1 MATSKLIPDDDYL
14 KKADDPQF
22 ALAFAR
28 IECHYFINHI
38 FLEDSIILKN
48 MGKIAHIPGVI
59 VQGRYDVV
67 CPVTSAWELHQAWPK
82 SELLIVQDAGH
93 SMGEVG
99 IAQALVSAT
108 NGLSS

>member
-38 FLEDSIILKN
+38 FLEDSVILRN
-48 MGKIAHIPGVI
+48 MGKIEHIPGVI
-59 VQGRYDVV
+59 AQESYDVV
-67 CPVTSAWELHQAWPK
+67 CPVTSSSEPHQARHK
-82 SELLIVQDAGH
+82 SELLIFQAAGH
-93 SMGEVG
+93 SMSEV
-99 IAQALVSAT
+99 
-108 NGLSS
+108 